1 DVIEIDEKVGGILSD
16 LHAMLG
22 TDPSVVRVG
31 ADVLNVDM
39 EECDAVIS
47 GPPCPPWSTLGFR
60 NGVQDP
66 RASVLRKVTDHVV
79 DCANGKGQP
88 PRSGRGRLE
97 FCIFENV
104 DAWRHRP
111 GGDAN
116 EAPFVD
122 QFMAHLEEEMPYFK
136 FKVIAGTSASNLIQ
150 LWVPGCPDYPLTFLL
165 DCLTSPQKVWEVN
178 ATHCHLAQT
187 RPRVYV
193 IGIRRW
199 ILDAADTAFAERPQ
213 KCQPPP
219 LHLFIDETPDWAS
232 GVSRLTEKQQEN
244 MEGYIALLGEKKQW
258 PEHRGAKF
266 ATVDIDRALDKAF
279 QGFLRVNTAPTFTTR
294 NDNLYIITTQIEELH
309 GRRMTHAE
317 RCRLSGVEPR
327 SISSSH
333 GKKTV
338 IKALGNMMP
347 VDAIGRVLNQ
357 ILLVIETWEN
367 ALSALPTRSPFTIEH
382 TAAFS
387 QFGVV
392 PDYGEADDV
401 AMILGGGIALSDA
414 EKSEEEGEPV
424 CKKRRADPEAAEGQ
438 GGSSGSQGPALGDA

>member
-1 DVIEIDEKVGGILSD
+1 
-16 LHAMLG
+16 
-22 TDPSVVRVG
+22 
-31 ADVLNVDM
+31 
-39 EECDAVIS
+39 
-47 GPPCPPWSTLGFR
+47 
-60 NGVQDP
+60 
-66 RASVLRKVTDHVV
+66 
-79 DCANGKGQP
+79 
-88 PRSGRGRLE
+88 
-97 FCIFENV
+97 
-104 DAWRHRP
+104 
-111 GGDAN
+111 
-116 EAPFVD
+116 
-122 QFMAHLEEEMPYFK
+122 
-136 FKVIAGTSASNLIQ
+136 
-150 LWVPGCPDYPLTFLL
+150 
-165 DCLTSPQKVWEVN
+165 VN

-193 IGIRRW
+193 IGIRSW

-279 QGFLRVNTAPTFTTR
+279 QG
-294 NDNLYIITTQIEELH
+294 
-309 GRRMTHAE
+309 
-317 RCRLSGVEPR
+317 CRLSGVEPR

-357 ILLVIETWEN
+357 ILLVIEKWEN
-367 ALSALPTRSPFTIEH
+367 ALSALPTRFPFTIEH